1 MIIFRCIKI
10 SFHCNVYV
18 HALSSILTYKQIEFE
33 IVWGGGGGG
42 MYIRVN
48 KPLLINASSKNV
60 VIHVHLCYYNYLK
73 HVQYMYSQ
81 ERRSI
86 GTGQRPPSQQCP
98 KLQNITTLK
107 FVIIYKGDIWSLEQR
122 LHVQLLESRDLG
134 GENYIA

>member
-33 IVWGGGGGG
+33 IVRGGGGG
-42 MYIRVN
+42 MNIRVN

-73 HVQYMYSQ
+73 HVHVQYMYSQ

-107 FVIIYKGDIWSLEQR
+107 FVIIYKGDI
-122 LHVQLLESRDLG
+122 
-134 GENYIA
+134 

>member
-1 MIIFRCIKI
+1 M
-10 SFHCNVYV
+10 N
-18 HALSSILTYKQIEFE
+18 
-33 IVWGGGGGG
+33 
-42 MYIRVN
+42 IRVN

-73 HVQYMYSQ
+73 HVHVQYMYSQ

-107 FVIIYKGDIWSLEQR
+107 FVIIYKGDI
-122 LHVQLLESRDLG
+122 
-134 GENYIA
+134 